1 MTVKEVIALAAGCLT
16 REDLIPALGKE
27 EGELTA
33 DEKSELDAL
42 LRAYNFVEN
51 EVALDYCA
59 LKKEET
65 VAVSENKIRY
75 SEFSSV
81 PVNIRKV
88 VCGGYLARFSA
99 YPSYILLSDGWQG
112 NATVVYDY
120 IPKTKTSADE
130 ESEFTDQGVSA
141 RLMAYGVA
149 AQYCLVNGET
159 GRAAVWDKKFRDALR
174 AKNLLRRTVS
184 IRSRRWV

>member
-1 MTVKEVIALAAGCLT
+1 MTVKEVITLAAGCLS
-16 REDLIPALGKE
+16 RDDLIPALDKKDN
-27 EGELTA
+27 ELTE

-51 EVALDYCA
+51 EVALDYCP

-65 VAVSENKIRY
+65 VKVSDNRIY
-75 SEFSSV
+75 YTLFSSV

-99 YPSYILLSDGWQG
+99 YPAYILLCDGFEG
-112 NATVVYDY
+112 SANVVYDY
-120 IPKTKTSADE
+120 IPNTKASFGE
-130 ESEFTDQGVSA
+130 KSEFSESGVSA
-141 RLMAYGVA
+141 RLLAYGVA

-184 IRSRRWV
+184 VRSRRWV